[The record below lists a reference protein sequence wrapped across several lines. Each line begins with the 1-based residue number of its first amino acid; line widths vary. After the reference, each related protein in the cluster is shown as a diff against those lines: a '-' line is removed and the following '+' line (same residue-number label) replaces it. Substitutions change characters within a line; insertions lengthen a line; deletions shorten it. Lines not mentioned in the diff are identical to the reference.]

1 MFGFGKQPQK
11 KHSLVKKK
19 QDVVVA
25 GSEKS
30 NLSAKAEGF
39 GEKITRSFNLFGNMF
54 GAVQGAD
61 TTVATLK
68 VDSDPHALEK
78 AIRSPMIR
86 SGIEVSKN
94 RVVGSKF
101 KLQLSPSVQ
110 FFNDEVKKELIL
122 WAAKVERM
130 FELYANSPEKYI
142 DAERKM
148 SFTEILRQT
157 VSQDLI
163 FGEHFLLRTARKDT
177 KMGVSFCVQAVE
189 PWRVRTPMGVM
200 DSEKITMG
208 IVKDELGASK
218 AYCVYNALPDFLKL
232 NYTPENWRI
241 INRESTILINNR
253 EVDLFNM
260 LHGFTPFRPNQTRG
274 YSEIST
280 ILPLIDQLDKARGYA
295 LQSMNLALKYAFYL
309 EADPKTDL
317 MRDVFASH
325 VESMVSCNEE
335 AINNLMIEM
344 QDWQRVVYDRFK
356 TKFDSV
362 DVPQLTPGE
371 KINVLAPHQNALNAH
386 GMISDNTF
394 TIAKA
399 FGLSKE
405 SLSGDFRDSNYS
417 SSRMSEALTWEG
429 IKAKREVSVNVA
441 ATTIFRAWADEMALR
456 GLLPDLPASVDYWLN
471 REILLNCEWIG
482 AGKIIVDEN
491 KYASATKTMLDA
503 GLTTIRDSLNEQG
516 KDLDD
521 VLEQIAFEQQRKA
534 ELGIDAPQTQT
545 TNQFFDLQGA

>member
-1 MFGFGKQPQK
+1 MFGFFSK
-11 KHSLVKKK
+11 KNGLVEKNVADKK
-19 QDVVVA
+19 QSSLNA
-25 GSEKS
+25 G
-30 NLSAKAEGF
+30 AMV
-39 GEKITRSFNLFGNMF
+39 GEKTVRSFNLFNNMF

-68 VDSDPHALEK
+68 VEADPHALEK

-86 SGIEVSKN
+86 SGVEVSKN
-94 RVVGSKF
+94 RVVGSRF

-110 FFNDEVKKELIL
+110 FFSDDVKKELIL

-130 FELYANSPEKYI
+130 FELYANAPEKYI

-163 FGEHFLLRTARKDT
+163 FGEHFLLRTARKYT

-189 PWRVRTPMGVM
+189 PWRVRTPMGIQ
-200 DSEKITMG
+200 DSEKITFG
-208 IVKDELGASK
+208 IVKDEVGASK
-218 AYCVYNALPDFLKL
+218 AYCVYNALPDFLNL
-232 NYTPENWRI
+232 NYTPENWRL
-241 INRESTILINNR
+241 INRESTVSINNR

-295 LQSMNLALKYAFYL
+295 LQSMNLALKYGFYVQS
-309 EADPKTDL
+309 DPKTDL
-317 MRDVFASH
+317 MRDVFAAK
-325 VESMVSCNEE
+325 VETLKEYDDDTFNELL
-335 AINNLMIEM
+335 IDI
-344 QDWQRVVYDRFK
+344 QDTQRIFYDRFN
-356 TKFDSV
+356 TKLDSV
-362 DVPQLTPGE
+362 DVAQFTHGE
-371 KINVLAPHQNALNAH
+371 EIKVLSPHQNPLNAH
-386 GMISDNTF
+386 GMISDNVF
-394 TIAKA
+394 TVAKA

-429 IKAKREVSVNVA
+429 IKAKRESSVNVA
-441 ATTIFRAWADEMALR
+441 ATTIFRGWADEMALR
-456 GLLPDLPASVDYWLN
+456 GLLPALPAGVDYWIN
-471 REILLNCEWIG
+471 RELLLNCEWIG

-491 KYASATKTMLDA
+491 KYASATKTMLEA

-521 VLEQIAFEQQRKA
+521 VLEQIAFEQQRKQ
-534 ELGIDAPQTQT
+534 ELGIITPQSQT

>member
-1 MFGFGKQPQK
+1 MFGLFSK
-11 KHSLVKKK
+11 KNGLGAKDAIDKK
-19 QDVVVA
+19 Q
-25 GSEKS
+25 SS
-30 NLSAKAEGF
+30 LKAEAIV
-39 GEKITRSFNLFGNMF
+39 GEKTVRSFNLFNNMF

-68 VDSDPHALEK
+68 VEADPHALEK

-86 SGIEVSKN
+86 SGVEVSKN
-94 RVVGSKF
+94 RVVGSRF
-101 KLQLSPSVQ
+101 KLQLSPTVQ
-110 FFNDEVKKELIL
+110 FFSDDVKKELIL

-189 PWRVRTPMGVM
+189 PWRVRTPMGTQ
-200 DSEKITMG
+200 DSEKITFG

-218 AYCVYNALPDFLKL
+218 AYCVFNALPDLLKS

-241 INRESTILINNR
+241 INRESTVSINNR

-317 MRDVFASH
+317 MRDVFASQI
-325 VESMVSCNEE
+325 ESMGNYDEDT
-335 AINNLMIEM
+335 INRLLIDL
-344 QDWQRVVYDRFK
+344 QDWQRVSYDRFK

-386 GMISDNTF
+386 GMISDNVF
-394 TIAKA
+394 TVAKA

-429 IKAKREVSVNVA
+429 IKAKREGSVNVA
-441 ATTIFRAWADEMALR
+441 ATTIFRGWADEMALR
-456 GLLPDLPASVDYWLN
+456 GLLPILPAGVDYWIN
-471 REILLNCEWIG
+471 RELLLNCEWIG

-491 KYASATKTMLDA
+491 KYASATKTMLEA

-521 VLEQIAFEQQRKA
+521 VLEQLSFEQQRKQ
-534 ELGIDAPQTQT
+534 ELGIIAPQSQT

>member
-1 MFGFGKQPQK
+1 MFGFFSK
-11 KHSLVKKK
+11 KNGLGAKDAIDKNQSSL
-19 QDVVVA
+19 
-25 GSEKS
+25 
-30 NLSAKAEGF
+30 KAEAIV
-39 GEKITRSFNLFGNMF
+39 GEKTVRYFNLFNNMF

-68 VDSDPHALEK
+68 VDADPHALEK

-94 RVVGSKF
+94 RVVGSRF

-110 FFNDEVKKELIL
+110 FFSDDVKKELIL

-130 FELYANSPEKYI
+130 FDLYANAPEKYI

-163 FGEHFLLRTARKDT
+163 FGEHFLLRTARKYT

-189 PWRVRTPMGVM
+189 PWRVRTPMGIQ
-200 DSEKITMG
+200 DSEKITFG
-208 IVKDELGASK
+208 IVKDEFGASK
-218 AYCVYNALPDFLKL
+218 AYCVFNALPDLLKSS
-232 NYTPENWRI
+232 YIPENWRI
-241 INRESTILINNR
+241 INRESTVSINNR

-325 VESMVSCNEE
+325 IETMGRCDDPKDE
-335 AINNLMIEM
+335 INSLLIDL
-344 QDWQRVVYDRFK
+344 QDWQRVAYDRFK

-386 GMISDNTF
+386 GLISDNVF
-394 TIAKA
+394 TVAKA

-429 IKAKREVSVNVA
+429 IKAKREGSVNVA
-441 ATTIFRAWADEMALR
+441 ATTIFRGWADEMALR
-456 GLLPDLPASVDYWLN
+456 GLLPILPAGVDYWIN
-471 REILLNCEWIG
+471 RELLLNCEWIG

-491 KYASATKTMLDA
+491 KYASATKTMLEA

-521 VLEQIAFEQQRKA
+521 VLEQLSFEQQRKQ
-534 ELGIDAPQTQT
+534 ELGIITPQSQT

>member
-1 MFGFGKQPQK
+1 MFGFFSK
-11 KHSLVKKK
+11 KNGLGAKDAIDKK
-19 QDVVVA
+19 Q
-25 GSEKS
+25 SS
-30 NLSAKAEGF
+30 LKAEAIV
-39 GEKITRSFNLFGNMF
+39 GEKTVRSFNLFNNMF

-68 VDSDPHALEK
+68 AEADPHALEK

-86 SGIEVSKN
+86 SGVEVSKN
-94 RVVGSKF
+94 RVVGSRF

-110 FFNDEVKKELIL
+110 FFSDDVKKELIL

-189 PWRVRTPMGVM
+189 PWRVRTPMGIQ
-200 DSEKITMG
+200 DSEKITFG

-218 AYCVYNALPDFLKL
+218 AYCVFNALPDLLKS

-241 INRESTILINNR
+241 INRESTVSINNR

-295 LQSMNLALKYAFYL
+295 LQSMNLALKYGFYVQS
-309 EADPKTDL
+309 DPKTDL
-317 MRDVFASH
+317 MRDVFAAK
-325 VESMVSCNEE
+325 VETLKEYNEDTFNDFL
-335 AINNLMIEM
+335 IDI
-344 QDWQRVVYDRFK
+344 QDTQRIFYDRFN
-356 TKFDSV
+356 TKLDSV
-362 DVPQLTPGE
+362 DVAQFTHGE
-371 KINVLAPHQNALNAH
+371 EIKVLSPHQNPLNAH
-386 GMISDNTF
+386 GMISDNVF
-394 TIAKA
+394 TVAKA

-429 IKAKREVSVNVA
+429 IKAKREASVNVA
-441 ATTIFRAWADEMALR
+441 ATTIFRGWADEMALR
-456 GLLPDLPASVDYWLN
+456 GLLPALPAGVDYWLN
-471 REILLNCEWIG
+471 RELLLNCEWIG

-491 KYASATKTMLDA
+491 KYASATKTMLEA

-521 VLEQIAFEQQRKA
+521 VLEQIAFEQQRKQ
-534 ELGIDAPQTQT
+534 ELGIITPQSQT